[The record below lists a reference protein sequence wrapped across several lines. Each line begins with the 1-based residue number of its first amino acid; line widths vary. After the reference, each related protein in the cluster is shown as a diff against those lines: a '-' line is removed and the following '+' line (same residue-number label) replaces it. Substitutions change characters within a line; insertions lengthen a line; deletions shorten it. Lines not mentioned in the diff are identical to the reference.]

1 MRNFLQVLAIQQLNC
16 QHLYILQ
23 ISTHV
28 GSVIGVGQMLANQ
41 LTQLYFFFSNPPNCI
56 ICATQKLFPEVFR
69 IKIELE
75 QKLPT
80 LKSPNTNETI
90 KHYDGIRYFHAA
102 KVV

>member
-41 LTQLYFFFSNPPNCI
+41 LTLYVVSILYLEYFI
-56 ICATQKLFPEVFR
+56 VFPER
-69 IKIELE
+69 K
-75 QKLPT
+75 
-80 LKSPNTNETI
+80 NM
-90 KHYDGIRYFHAA
+90 YDILFT
-102 KVV
+102 